1 MGLNIF
7 DIWQLTF
14 DEFGVKTM
22 FIWHNEEMLRSFI
35 VWLKLQDKLT
45 VYNMLVLCSKAGMI
59 EILKITKRAEEYFDK
74 YICSEVDI

>member
-1 MGLNIF
+1 MGINIF

-14 DEFGVKTM
+14 DEFGVKTR
-22 FIWHNEEMLRSFI
+22 FIWHDEETLRSFI